1 MKKRGSREGAGDSDR
16 ATGRRH
22 VPCIMKGGEERGP
35 SLAVRPSIR
44 SIVPFWNENEKR
56 GKFRSFA
63 RKKYK
68 VWHAPI
74 DPFGGGNDGRTT
86 TKIGM
91 QDCVVQVAK
100 SDGAALVPIAERLTP
115 HFTAKKSTSQP
126 DAEGD
131 KQTISIK

>member
-1 MKKRGSREGAGDSDR
+1 
-16 ATGRRH
+16 
-22 VPCIMKGGEERGP
+22 MKGGEERGP

-74 DPFGGGNDGRTT
+74 DPFGGGNVGRTM

-91 QDCVVQVAK
+91 RGCVVRVAK
-100 SDGAALVPIAERLTP
+100 VGRSGTRPNRRKAHPA
-115 HFTAKKSTSQP
+115 FYSKKIDESARRGGRQA
-126 DAEGD
+126 DD
-131 KQTISIK
+131 FN